1 MEKMLLLQQL
11 MQLNLQVLMQVIIT
25 LEEQG
30 ISEGAS

>member
-11 MQLNLQVLMQVIIT
+11 MQLGLRVLMQVITT

-30 ISEGAS
+30 DSEGAS